1 MYTKYD
7 NYIIKMRGKTYTP
20 IQVIQSPKNPDRLQ
34 VKYQVPV
41 MNKSNLNNTY
51 VVTFINE
58 DTPKARVPDLIHRT
72 GKYVEITFN
81 YVNINIHNN
90 FVIDNRKVDKNMTN
104 DLKCFTNNIQQV
116 VESSKIN
123 VHGFELFPI
132 VAEYNDDT
140 KILKLAYNY
149 TPSIVAIMKTVG
161 DDPISDEIASSFIKY
176 TQIDVHR
183 YTAEEIDNIKLNC
196 NVINDINE
204 YVSYNMSNDNATLY
218 NINIID
224 GNTFVAYVI
233 DNASKDEIQMKFQ
246 YHI

>member
-90 FVIDNRKVDKNMTN
+90 FVIDNRKVDKNM
-104 DLKCFTNNIQQV
+104 
-116 VESSKIN
+116 
-123 VHGFELFPI
+123 
-132 VAEYNDDT
+132 
-140 KILKLAYNY
+140 
-149 TPSIVAIMKTVG
+149 
-161 DDPISDEIASSFIKY
+161 
-176 TQIDVHR
+176 
-183 YTAEEIDNIKLNC
+183 
-196 NVINDINE
+196 
-204 YVSYNMSNDNATLY
+204 SNDNATLY